1 MEQKLNSRP
10 GERDDMRGLPEIEQ
24 HRQERD
30 DVLAAFASTVPVPD
44 ARTLREWLR
53 RYPEHAH
60 DLVDLAVSLIEDA
73 QHLPETVPI
82 EIEDDLGASDEGEL
96 VVGAMPIVRALL
108 SQSETAEAGQH
119 DPLNTGGTPAATASR
134 PEVAGD
140 KPGKLTI
147 QEVAE
152 VALLSPHMVSRLL
165 RHEVHY
171 PSIPEEAIER
181 LAQAMRMR
189 PDTLK
194 DYLSHRRMSRIHER
208 SQNSRRTPVA
218 SIPIRMIGLPTDMHW
233 LVPEAFLVD
242 FRDAIDA
249 DQSMSADQRDIWLAL
264 SE

>member
-1 MEQKLNSRP
+1 MEQKLNSRL

-30 DVLAAFASTVPVPD
+30 DILAAFASTVPLPD

-73 QHLPETVPI
+73 QQLPETVSI

-108 SQSETAEAGQH
+108 SQSETSEAWQH
-119 DPLNTGGTPAATASR
+119 DPLNTGGTPAATVSR

-140 KPGKLTI
+140 KPDKLTI

-152 VALLSPHMVSRLL
+152 VAMLSTNMVSRLL

-194 DYLSHRRMSRIHER
+194 DYLSHRRISQPRR
-208 SQNSRRTPVA
+208 SNPDRTPQQ
-218 SIPIRMIGLPTDMHW
+218 SIPIQMIGLPTDMHM

-242 FRDAIDA
+242 FHDAIDA
-249 DQSMSADQRDIWLAL
+249 DQSMSSDQRDIWLAL